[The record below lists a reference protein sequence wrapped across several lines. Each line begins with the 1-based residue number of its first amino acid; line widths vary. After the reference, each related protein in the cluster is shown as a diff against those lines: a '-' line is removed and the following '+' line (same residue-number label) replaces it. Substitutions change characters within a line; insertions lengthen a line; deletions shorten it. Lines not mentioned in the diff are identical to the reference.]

1 MIQPFRAGCLLL
13 PVILSPF
20 GAGPWLCGAS
30 CRHPQPPLGGWPPA
44 PWRSLAL
51 SSAPSGLALAGPGS
65 PRCLLS
71 PPLGGWL
78 SCSASRAVVATPPAW
93 RLSRAARCVARA
105 RYVIRARARYCA
117 SAKIFPRALSTRSL
131 GSFFIFF
138 IYFIHLGGAEGV
150 SRARARVL
158 LEMEIPGDEESRP
171 SWPGI

>member
-30 CRHPQPPLGGWPPA
+30 CRHPQPPLGGLA
-44 PWRSLAL
+44 SDSLAL
-51 SSAPSGLALAGPGS
+51 PGAVLSPFGAGLGWSRLSSLPPQ
-65 PRCLLS
+65 

-78 SCSASRAVVATPPAW
+78 SCSASRAVVATPPALL
-93 RLSRAARCVARA
+93 LSRAARCVSRA

-138 IYFIHLGGAEGV
+138 IYFIHLGGIEWG